1 MTFIPII
8 DLKNINTHDIYQGCL
23 KSGFLFIKNS
33 DINDKEIQNISKTFF
48 ESTSE
53 NEKQKHKIVN
63 DNHGFVDI
71 NVERLD
77 TTIEQQDLKQAFN
90 FHVKSTFID
99 KDKPLPNLFNEEFD
113 KLRKFTF
120 DCHNLCLELLKHFSL
135 ILNLPV
141 DYFAD
146 RHSITDHHST
156 TLRLLYYPKITNEFN
171 NTFKSNLRAGK
182 HSDYGSLT
190 LLFQNDAMSGLQIL
204 NPDNEKWIDVIPP
217 PNEDVILCNIGDLL
231 EFWTGGLF
239 KSTIHRVLKPET
251 SAKERLSIAYFLHP
265 NDDCQIKSLNNNNLN
280 TYIKGILLENRFTA
294 KEYLNQRLNA
304 TYKP

>member
-1 MTFIPII
+1 M
-8 DLKNINTHDIYQGCL
+8 NTNDIYQGCL

-33 DINDKEIQNISKTFF
+33 NIDDTEIQNISKTFF
-48 ESTSE
+48 ESAFE
-53 NEKQKHKIVN
+53 GEKQKHKIIN

-77 TTIEQQDLKQAFN
+77 TTVEQQDLKQAFN

-99 KDKPLPNLFNEEFD
+99 KKKPLPSVFNEEFD

-135 ILNLPV
+135 ILDLPY
-141 DYFAD
+141 DYFVD
-146 RHSITDHHST
+146 RHSITDYHST
-156 TLRLLYYPKITNEFN
+156 TLRLLYYPKISKEFDR
-171 NTFKSNLRAGK
+171 TFKSSLRAGK
-182 HSDYGSLT
+182 HSDYGTLT
-190 LLFQNDAMSGLQIL
+190 LLFQNDSMSGLQIL
-204 NPDNEKWIDVIPP
+204 SPDSKQWIDVIPP

-239 KSTIHRVLKPET
+239 KSTIHRVLKPEYST
-251 SAKERLSIAYFLHP
+251 KERLSIAYFLHP
-265 NDDCQIKSLNNNNLN
+265 NDDCQIRSFNNHNHS
-280 TYIKGILLENRFTA
+280 TTIKGLSLDNIFTA

-304 TYKP
+304 TYK